1 MCYLILPAIFEDYT
15 AVLICMDSARGFHP
29 TNKICRIIRRYLEE
43 SGRQAHPPISV
54 RISLPAYR
62 AKVSVQ
68 QNSCDCGVFLLK
80 YACWFFDQHMKGCP
94 IIIRNDIFRCKCS
107 IA

>member
-1 MCYLILPAIFEDYT
+1 MCYLILSAIFEFDT
-15 AVLICMDSARGFHP
+15 AVLIYMDSAQGSHP
-29 TNKICRIIRRYLEE
+29 TKEICQIIRRYLEE
-43 SGRQAHPPISV
+43 YGRQAHPPISV

-62 AKVSVQ
+62 AKVPVQ

-80 YACWFFDQHMKGCP
+80 YACWFFDQHMKGDP
-94 IIIRNDIFRCKCS
+94 IKIQNDIFRCKCS

>member
-1 MCYLILPAIFEDYT
+1 MCYLVLSAIFEDDT
-15 AVLICMDSARGFHP
+15 AVLICMDSAQGSHP
-29 TNKICRIIRRYLEE
+29 TKEICQIIRRYLEE
-43 SGRQAHPPISV
+43 YGRQAHPPISV
-54 RISLPAYR
+54 RISLPAHQ
-62 AKVSVQ
+62 AKVPVQ
-68 QNSCDCGVFLLK
+68 QNSCDCSVFLLK